1 MKPLRM
7 LVLISV
13 FSLVTVSQ
21 SKATDILFP
30 PGSPPGSHL
39 PDLTGSYMDVTYN
52 SSGSLFQAIG
62 FSTQYTDKQTNQFSV
77 YDNASFNYTLT
88 ANITSAGMLTNGTLT
103 ISGDPDFGSGDGG
116 NQIFQFRFDVTGGS
130 LASAFGGNGA
140 EGGIIFN
147 AAFGSGDHPFTG
159 SWTGNFD
166 SNNTII
172 GVIDAFAVPE
182 PSSLL

>member
-62 FSTQYTDKQTNQFSV
+62 FSTQYTDKQTNQFTV
-77 YDNASFNYTLT
+77 DDNASFNYTLT

-103 ISGDPDFGSGDGG
+103 ISGDPDFGSGPSGFDISLLTGSLITGANGVAFGSGDGG
-116 NQIFQFRFDVTGGS
+116 NHIFQFRFDVTGGS
-130 LASAFGGNGA
+130 LASDFGGNGA

-147 AAFGSGDHPFTG
+147 AAFGDRKSK
-159 SWTGNFD
+159 
-166 SNNTII
+166 
-172 GVIDAFAVPE
+172 
-182 PSSLL
+182 